1 MNDEELRE
9 FARKRLK
16 KQADY
21 RNYLWVWLGVSLL
34 CSGIWFITS
43 PTEDFWPV
51 WVILWM
57 GIGALFGGINAYRTT
72 NPNVISDEAI
82 DREVNRLKGTP
93 KN

>member
-34 CSGIWFITS
+34 CSGIWFFTS
-43 PTEDFWPV
+43 PGEYFWPV
-51 WVILWM
+51 WVIFGM
-57 GIGALFGGINAYRTT
+57 GMGALFGGIDAYRTT
-72 NPNVISDEAI
+72 NPNAI
-82 DREVNRLKGTP
+82 PEDAIAREVNRLKGTP

>member
-43 PTEDFWPV
+43 PAEYFWPI
-51 WVILWM
+51 WVIFGM
-57 GIGALFGGINAYRTT
+57 GIGALFGGIDAYRTT
-72 NPNVISDEAI
+72 NSNVISDEAI